1 MFNSTFLQVCNTLY
15 WLWVDAFAGMTGKK
29 MFNKD

>member
-1 MFNSTFLQVCNTLY
+1 MFNSTCLQVCNTLY
-15 WLWVDAFAGMTGKK
+15 GLWADAFAGMTDKK